1 MSHSRKH
8 MTQGYQNNF
17 PEPKP
22 TEKIGKVTELRGS
35 NQCEIEYPNGERV
48 LVRFPSKFK
57 KLLWIKRGNKNSIT
71 PPRSPHRRSRE
82 KKKNEKLTPPR
93 F

>member
-8 MTQGYQNNF
+8 MTQGYKNNF

-22 TEKIGKVTELRGS
+22 TEKIGRVIELRGS

-48 LVRFPSKFK
+48 LVKFPAKFK
-57 KLLWIKRGNKNSIT
+57 KLLWIKRGNN
-71 PPRSPHRRSRE
+71 
-82 KKKNEKLTPPR
+82 
-93 F
+93 